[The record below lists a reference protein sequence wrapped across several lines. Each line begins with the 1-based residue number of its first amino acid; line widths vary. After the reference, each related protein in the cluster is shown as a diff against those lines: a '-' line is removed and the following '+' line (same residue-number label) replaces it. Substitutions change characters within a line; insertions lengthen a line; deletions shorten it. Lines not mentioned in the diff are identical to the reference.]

1 MRALLA
7 LLILILTIASS
18 GISSAIAS
26 TIGGDDDCCV
36 DGAEDG
42 APEPRSD
49 GDGADGGG
57 ADGGGADGD
66 GDRCPPLCHGCAC
79 SPAFSVPTSV
89 AIVWVVRVVEH
100 RRTVHSASQ
109 LPTSP
114 FGEGVFHPPR
124 RLA

>member
-49 GDGADGGG
+49 GDGADG
-57 ADGGGADGD
+57 D

-109 LPTSP
+109 LPASP